1 LDPDEWAKI
10 ENLFDL
16 AIELP
21 AGERAAWLVKVCD
34 GYPERR
40 EALERLLRRYE
51 EPSQDVREEGPLF
64 VPGQLVADRFRVL
77 ALIARGGMGEVY
89 KVRDQKLHNL
99 QLALKTIRPGIG
111 SEQAALQRFLREV
124 WVPREIAADGICRM
138 YELVEHRQVDPQGR
152 EVVIPCL
159 TMQFLDGEPLSALL
173 ARRRPLPLPE
183 ALVIAAGVGRSLQ
196 VLHDHGV
203 IHRDLKPSNI
213 MLIRTEEGSTRP
225 VIIDF
230 GLAKNLIADGV
241 WQTQGAAL
249 PGAPYFIAPEVFHG
263 ERGSIASDIYSF
275 GLLLDTLVTHSDA
288 FVFSSPEELL
298 YRKLHDEAIRPSA
311 RANALPA
318 VWEQVILACLRR
330 DPAQRPVRPAELV
343 ELLSGGSAN
352 AAVTPRRWRPSRR
365 FWITSAGAACLASV
379 AAVAPK
385 LAPAPVTG
393 SLLVYP
399 FRNLTS
405 RTDYE
410 ALCLGQET
418 ELIRRLRAL
427 PGVRVFPLPRKWQPG
442 PDDLDKA
449 RLSLEVT
456 LQTRGG
462 VPGFLLRLLDNRT
475 GAVAAESSQAI
486 VRDNPT
492 ALQQE
497 IFAWTIA
504 GLVRLE
510 AGNPLRDAV
519 RSVLPRAYGALPAL
533 ASSVDAAV
541 AEYQRGQQSSLSR
554 TPAAALEAIAC
565 FQRAIAHDQNFAL
578 AYAALA
584 DIRQV
589 LLLFNR
595 GGTAQL
601 LAEALRDAR
610 KAVALNASLPE
621 CHVSLASAQQHG
633 WDWDQADRSYRAA
646 IAANPRFPRAY
657 SWYGGLILQFGRIR
671 EALAHA
677 RRGLELDPFD
687 HTQQAGFGL
696 YLWLAGDPAA
706 AVLHL
711 ETLLRRTDIINVHIN
726 LGQACA
732 ALAGQAPEQDALRYA
747 GRAMETAAEVKRRE
761 LEAAGGSDPGYLKW
775 SDLLF
780 NQAWASRGD
789 LGMASSHARRLLRG
803 VEAGAVSAAA
813 AAKAFAVIHDRRTA
827 LDLLEQ
833 GLAAKDREML
843 YLRVHPLY
851 RNLHP
856 EKRFRQIVEQM
867 RLAEGL

>member
-1 LDPDEWAKI
+1 MDPDEWAKI

-21 AGERAAWLVKVCD
+21 AGERTAWLTKVC
-34 GYPERR
+34 GGHPERR

-51 EPSQDVREEGPLF
+51 EPSQDVREEVPLF
-64 VPGQLVADRFRVL
+64 MPGQVVANRFRVM

-124 WVPREIAADGICRM
+124 WVPREITDDGICRM
-138 YELVEHRQVDPQGR
+138 YELVEHRQSDPQGR
-152 EVVIPCL
+152 EVVLPCL
-159 TMQFLDGEPLSALL
+159 TMQFLDGESLAALL

-183 ALVIAAGVGRSLQ
+183 ALAIAAGVGRSLQ

-213 MLIRTEEGSTRP
+213 MLTRTEEGSTRP

-230 GLAKNLIADGV
+230 GLAKNLTADGV
-241 WQTQGAAL
+241 WQTQSAAL
-249 PGAPYFIAPEVFHG
+249 PGAPYFLAPEVFHG

-275 GLLLDTLVTHSDA
+275 GLLLDTLVTQSDA

-298 YRKLHDEAIRPSA
+298 YRKLHDEAIRPST
-311 RANALPA
+311 RAEALPA

-330 DPAQRPVRPAELV
+330 DPAQRPTRPADLV
-343 ELLSGGSAN
+343 DRLSAALPG
-352 AAVTPRRWRPSRR
+352 AAVPPRRWPLSRR
-365 FWITSAGAACLASV
+365 FWISGAGAACLAGA

-385 LAPAPVTG
+385 LASAPVSG
-393 SLLVYP
+393 SLLVFP

-410 ALCLGQET
+410 ALCLGHEA

-427 PGVRVFPLPRKWQPG
+427 PGVQVFPLPRNWQPS
-442 PDDLDKA
+442 PDDLAKA
-449 RLSLEVT
+449 LLSLEVT
-456 LQTRGG
+456 LQTRQG
-462 VPGFLLRLLDNRT
+462 VPDFLLRLLDNRT
-475 GAVAAESSQAI
+475 GAVAAERSLTA
-486 VRDNPT
+486 VLENPT
-492 ALQQE
+492 NVQRE
-497 IFAWTIA
+497 IFAWTIE
-504 GLVRLE
+504 GLGRMD
-510 AGNPLRDAV
+510 AGNPLRAAV
-519 RSVLPRAYGALPAL
+519 RSVLPRAYGALPPL
-533 ASSVDAAV
+533 ASSVNAAM

-565 FQRAIAHDQNFAL
+565 FQRAIAHDPNFAL

-595 GGTAQL
+595 GATAQL
-601 LAEALRDAR
+601 LFDALQDAR
-610 KAVALNASLPE
+610 KAVALNAGLPE
-621 CHVSLASAQQHG
+621 CHVSLASAYQHDWN
-633 WDWDQADRSYRAA
+633 WDEADRSYRAA

-657 SWYGGLILQFGRIR
+657 SWYGGLILQFGRVPQ
-671 EALAHA
+671 ALAQA

-687 HTQQAGFGL
+687 HTQQASFGL

-711 ETLLRRTDIINVHIN
+711 EALLRRTDIINVHIN

-747 GRAMETAAEVKRRE
+747 GRAMEAAAEVKRRE
-761 LEAAGGSDPGYLKW
+761 LEAAGGNDPGYLKW

-789 LGMASSHARRLLRG
+789 LSMASSYAQRLLRG
-803 VEAGAVSAAA
+803 VAAGGVSAAA
-813 AAKAFAVIHDRRTA
+813 AAKAFAVINDRRTA

-833 GLAAKDREML
+833 GLAAKEREML
-843 YLRVHPLY
+843 YLRIHPIY
-851 RNLHP
+851 RSLHP
-856 EKRFRQIVEQM
+856 EKRFRQIVAQM
-867 RLAEGL
+867 RLAEA